1 VPSPIRVERDQQREK
16 TVSRTSLPSRPALP
30 WGALCLLLLIPSA
43 ASGQSWK
50 QKIDQLWND
59 RSGQSVTEICQM
71 HVVRAMP
78 PLIRGSTS
86 GHGCVVNAI
95 AAARQGE
102 KTLALGW
109 LRAGYCGDRETRMRI
124 DSAGPSAVDY
134 AVRKFG
140 PRVP

>member
-1 VPSPIRVERDQQREK
+1 VNRS
-16 TVSRTSLPSRPALP
+16 SLPSRSALP

-43 ASGQSWK
+43 ASAQSWK

-59 RSGQSVTEICQM
+59 RSSQSATEICQM
-71 HVVRAMP
+71 QVVRAMP

-95 AAARQGE
+95 AAAREGE
-102 KTLALGW
+102 KKLALGW
-109 LRAGYCGDRETRMRI
+109 LRAGYCRDRETRMRI
-124 DSAGPSAVDY
+124 DSAGNAAVDY

-140 PRVP
+140 ARVP